1 MLVQVGGII
10 WVLLEPLITYLPYMS
25 YTTIYPWQIL
35 TYLSNLEL
43 SYKLPLAYDPQLLRE
58 DLQQVLSNV
67 KMVPHFSPDDHD
79 GGWSAIGLIAAEGN
93 PQKLA
98 RGGVYS
104 KTPVLKYAP
113 YMEYIIDNLPSN
125 KLRVRLMRLER
136 RKNIFWHY
144 DAGENLDGPVVRL
157 HIPVVTNEKVEF
169 QISHQSVRW
178 NPGEFWYGD
187 FSFPHRLR
195 NGGDEDRVHLVMD
208 LEINDFIRKTI
219 PEKMEEQTSRR
230 SRLRRLTQHM
240 CNAYTKGPVL
250 YARRLWKKG

>member
-1 MLVQVGGII
+1 
-10 WVLLEPLITYLPYMS
+10 MS

-35 TYLSNLEL
+35 TYLSNLDL
-43 SYKLPLAYDPQLLRE
+43 AYKLPFAYDSKLLQD

-79 GGWSAIGLIAAEGN
+79 GGWSAIGLVTADGN

-98 RGGVYS
+98 RGESYS

-113 YMEYIIDNLPSN
+113 YIEHIIDSLPSR
-125 KLRVRLMRLER
+125 KQRVRLMRLEKK
-136 RKNIFWHY
+136 KNIFWHY
-144 DAGENLDGPVVRL
+144 DAGENLDGTVVRL

-169 QISHQSVRW
+169 QISHHNVRW
-178 NPGEFWYGD
+178 NAGEFWYGD

-195 NGGDEDRVHLVMD
+195 NGGEEDRVHLVID
-208 LEINDFIRKTI
+208 LEINQFLRNTI
-219 PEKMEEQTSRR
+219 PKNMKEQTSHRR
-230 SRLRRLTQHM
+230 RLRWLTQHM

-250 YARRLWKKG
+250 HAAGCGKKAETRRIYTSGAYL